1 MAVVTP
7 ENVDA
12 FEAIMDKWAVEYSW
26 LGEVTGTGRLII
38 EWDGEK
44 IVDVDPRTVAHEG
57 PVYERP
63 YHRPAD
69 LDTLHESAPDSR
81 AVHLAMARAA
91 ASRAIAA
98 GLLPIPALD
107 ELFDVLT
114 SPPTGPK

>member
-1 MAVVTP
+1 MLRDVTAARAL
-7 ENVDA
+7 DS
-12 FEAIMDKWAVEYSW
+12 F
-26 LGEVTGTGRLII
+26 RLSLRFD
-38 EWDGEK
+38 DGETGE
-44 IVDVDPRTVAHEG
+44 IDVRDLIPFEG
-57 PVYERP
+57 VFEPLRDAAFFAQVRVNSELGCVEWP
-63 YHRPAD
+63 NGAD